1 MGQRGEE
8 KGTNFRGILATWL
21 IREPPRRARQ
31 GVRDRR
37 RVKRNELDFTSF
49 CGEGTTS
56 DHREREKEE
65 ERVLLFK
72 LFQSKRF
79 PSTEGKE

>member
-31 GVRDRR
+31 GVRDR
-37 RVKRNELDFTSF
+37 KKSQA
-49 CGEGTTS
+49 
-56 DHREREKEE
+56 ERTRLYKLLL
-65 ERVLLFK
+65 ERVLL
-72 LFQSKRF
+72 QI
-79 PSTEGKE
+79 TEREREREEERD